1 MKRKIT
7 WILIKQQNFKKI
19 HKFNISNSKQLNITL
34 NKLYNRFGSTK
45 NDLKIKKT
53 FSKKSIVIVEG
64 HYSGYN
70 EIYNYL
76 DYNILLLA
84 DKHEL
89 LKRKID
95 RVKNYRDPKE
105 TAKYFELID
114 VPSFINYL
122 TRFGNNYNMIVDNSN
137 YFQPVIKNK
146 NYIQEWI
153 KGNIKLTKKI
163 LSYGNLIDEFNVFY
177 DLNKKFKK
185 EKLFKKVFNCIVEID
200 NFVNKNFVLS
210 LNNIKSGLF
219 DYSNSIIKKT
229 NKKT

>member
-1 MKRKIT
+1 MYFGNTIKSRLLLSTIPIDLHFFPAIC
-7 WILIKQQNFKKI
+7 ILIILQIWIAAKKC
-19 HKFNISNSKQLNITL
+19 
-34 NKLYNRFGSTK
+34 
-45 NDLKIKKT
+45 
-53 FSKKSIVIVEG
+53 KSIVIVEG

-146 NYIQEWI
+146 
-153 KGNIKLTKKI
+153 KI
-163 LSYGNLIDEFNVFY
+163 YWGRWR
-177 DLNKKFKK
+177 
-185 EKLFKKVFNCIVEID
+185 
-200 NFVNKNFVLS
+200 
-210 LNNIKSGLF
+210 NNR
-219 DYSNSIIKKT
+219 
-229 NKKT
+229 